1 MTLTT
6 ADQKLIDETDNA
18 VQAER
23 EATVRVLK
31 NFIEIDRR
39 RIFSAFGKGSFKEF
53 VMSRYKFSE
62 DEAWRRINAMK
73 LLKEIPEVEEKM
85 ESGSI
90 SMTHLGVA
98 QSLFKHE
105 SKNHDRTF
113 SADEKLE
120 VLEKMENTS
129 TREAQRIVFS
139 MASSPLFEVQD
150 KIRPVTSETVEI
162 KFSAPNELEKKLERL
177 KGLLAHSHPDIPMA
191 ELIDR
196 LCDLGLHEWDPAR
209 QTGKVRKSSEAAR
222 HRVVAAAARSETN
235 SEDEVHSSTEN
246 EKPKASPVRE
256 GISAQLKREVWLRD
270 HSRCCN
276 CGSGYALQIDH
287 VEPIAFGGRTVL
299 ENLRLLCRSCNQRA
313 AIENFGIAKMQE
325 HLEQGSFW

>member
-1 MTLTT
+1 MNLTNS
-6 ADQKLIDETDNA
+6 DQQLLVETDNA

-39 RIFSAFGKGSFKEF
+39 RIFSALGKGSFKDF
-53 VMSRYKFSE
+53 VMSRYRFSE

-73 LLKEIPEVEEKM
+73 LLREIPEVEEKM

-105 SKNHDRTF
+105 SKKHDRTF
-113 SADEKLE
+113 TPEEKLE

-129 TREAQRIVFS
+129 TREAQRMAFS
-139 MASSPLFEVQD
+139 MASSPMFDVQD
-150 KIRPVTSETVEI
+150 KIRPVGAETIEI
-162 KFSAPNELEKKLERL
+162 KFAAPNELEQKLDRL
-177 KGLLAHSHPDIPMA
+177 KGLLAHSHPNITMA
-191 ELIDR
+191 ELIDK
-196 LCDLGLHEWDPAR
+196 LCDLGLEEWDPAQKIVKAR
-209 QTGKVRKSSEAAR
+209 KSHAAPRTETDTEGKVAAKVQPMR
-222 HRVVAAAARSETN
+222 ET
-235 SEDEVHSSTEN
+235 
-246 EKPKASPVRE
+246 
-256 GISAQLKREVWLRD
+256 ISAHLKREVWLRD
-270 HSRCCN
+270 NSRCCN

-287 VEPIAFGGRTVL
+287 CKPVAFGGESTL

-313 AIENFGIAKMQE
+313 AIENLGISKMQE
-325 HLEQGSFW
+325 HFGGVAPSRPPND